1 MVAGQAPHKYSA
13 GQALIVPMGAV
24 HNARND
30 GPKDA
35 VLIAVYSV
43 EKDKPLRSPA
53 PAPAH

>member
-43 EKDKPLRSPA
+43 EKDKPLRTPA

>member
-1 MVAGQAPHKYSA
+1 
-13 GQALIVPMGAV
+13 VPMGAV

-43 EKDKPLRSPA
+43 EKDKPLRTPA